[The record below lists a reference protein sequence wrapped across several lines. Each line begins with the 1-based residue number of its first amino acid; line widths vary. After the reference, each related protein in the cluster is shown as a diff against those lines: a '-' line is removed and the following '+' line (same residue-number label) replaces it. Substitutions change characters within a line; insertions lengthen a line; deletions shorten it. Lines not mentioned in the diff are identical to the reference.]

1 MPISA
6 DSPPADA
13 PDLSVVAPVYRNRDS
28 VERLATEVLDVTRAM
43 GVTCE
48 IVFVNDAS
56 PDDSLER
63 LIALTRT
70 LPAVRVIGLARNV
83 GQHAAVLHGLAH
95 ARGRTC
101 VVMDA
106 DLQDRPSS
114 LPTLWQQRAPGV
126 LAVFGGRVG
135 RYEGDGRHLT
145 SRVFKW
151 LLHRLTGVPRN
162 AGIFVLLEREA
173 VDAIVRFPTRTPWI
187 QAMVGLLELPAVSV
201 PIERDRRPHGRSSYS
216 GFSRV
221 RAAARGV
228 WCVLEYRCWPPRHA
242 YLTGARQRA
251 QLWPNRSTNS
261 S

>member
-1 MPISA
+1 MPTSTDTTI
-6 DSPPADA
+6 ADA
-13 PDLSVVAPVYRNRDS
+13 PDLTVVAPVYRNRDS
-28 VERLATEVLDVTRAM
+28 VGRLATEVLAVTRAM

-63 LIALTRT
+63 LLALTRT
-70 LPAVRVIGLARNV
+70 VPSVRVVDLARNV

-101 VVMDA
+101 AVMDA

-114 LPTLWQQRAPGV
+114 LPTLWQRRAPGV

-135 RYEGDGRHLT
+135 RYERDGRHRT

-151 LLHRLTGVPRN
+151 LLHRLTGVPRD
-162 AGIFVLLEREA
+162 AGLFVLLEREA
-173 VDAIVRFPTRTPWI
+173 VDAIVAFPTRTPWI
-187 QAMVGLLELPAVSV
+187 QAMVGLLGLPAVSV
-201 PIERDRRPHGRSSYS
+201 PIERDVRPHGRSSYS
-216 GFSRV
+216 ALARV
-221 RAAARGV
+221 RTAARGV
-228 WCVLEYRCWPPRHA
+228 WCVLEYRWWPPRQP
-242 YLTGARQRA
+242 YLTGSGQRA